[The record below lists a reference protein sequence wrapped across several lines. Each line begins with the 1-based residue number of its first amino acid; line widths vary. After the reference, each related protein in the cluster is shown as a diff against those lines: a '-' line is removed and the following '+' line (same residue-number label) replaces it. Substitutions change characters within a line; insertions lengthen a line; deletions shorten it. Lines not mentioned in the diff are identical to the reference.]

1 MFLNDMA
8 YTKDLY
14 LLSFNFNWSLLVI
27 FFMDIFSRW
36 CKRCQ
41 ATTDQPT
48 KEASYHPLIGQ
59 SCCNNMAIKA
69 QNFKPS
75 KMTMNSHITTT
86 RVPRHTN
93 TNTITTAKK
102 WTVQPRCLHLQQRNL
117 RIGIHVRKE
126 MMIDKDW
133 STGSLRG
140 QEITSSNDSIQ
151 VSGIR

>member
-8 YTKDLY
+8 FTKDLY
-14 LLSFNFNWSLLVI
+14 RLCFNFNRSLLVI
-27 FFMDIFSRW
+27 FFIDIISWW

-41 ATTDQPT
+41 GQATTDQRII
-48 KEASYHPLIGQ
+48 EASYHHLIGQ
-59 SCCNNMAIKA
+59 SCCNDMAIKA

-117 RIGIHVRKE
+117 RIGIHVRE
-126 MMIDKDW
+126 EW
-133 STGSLRG
+133 W
-140 QEITSSNDSIQ
+140 
-151 VSGIR
+151 